1 LTKKEKMMEA
11 FSIEQSLL
19 EGEKQVKE
27 LFEYVRSEAE
37 NLEAYEMERAIFAKL
52 MRIGLSAMKGYLAEK
67 GTGDVGEE
75 LKVEGVVMK
84 KESLLRGRTYYSV
97 FGKLEVPCSCYRAEG
112 HEGVRPLDAQA
123 NLPERSYSYVLQ
135 EWMDLLCLRDS
146 FEEGEVSLDKLLG
159 LKVASSRFEVVSRE
173 SSRDYEGFYE
183 SREVPEPES
192 EGELQVL
199 SFDGKGVPVIKRE
212 AAKLQSR
219 LGKGEKRQK
228 KKEAMVGVSY
238 TVGPSVRTAEEV
250 AENLVYPER
259 GKELRKEADKAPVR
273 AQNIRRLASVERS
286 RQEVMEE
293 MIRDAQAR
301 DPEHQRP
308 WVVLMDGALN
318 LWSLLR
324 VLLAG
329 IKFVGVLDIIHVGE
343 YLWEVAKA
351 LYGEQSAQGKRWVY
365 EHLVLILKGRV
376 GWVIGGLKQTLS
388 KQQLKASQRQAVE
401 KAIGYFEHRREWM
414 RYDEYLKAGYPIGTG
429 VVESSCG
436 HVVKDRMEGTGRRWS
451 VPGAEALLLLRSI
464 YTSGD
469 WEAYW
474 QAHMGME
481 RRRLY
486 GKILDAMGYSNSE
499 GSQELS
505 QDGSSLHEQEI
516 GAMAA

>member
-1 LTKKEKMMEA
+1 MMEA

-19 EGEKQVKE
+19 EGEKEVKE
-27 LFEYVRSEAE
+27 LFDYVCSEAE
-37 NLEAYEMERAIFAKL
+37 NLEAYEMERAIFARV
-52 MRIGLSAMKGYLAEK
+52 MRIGLTAMKGYFAKK

-75 LKVEGVVMK
+75 LVMEEEGVLK
-84 KESLLRGRTYYSV
+84 KESRLRGRTYYSV
-97 FGKLEVPCSCYRAEG
+97 FGKLEVPRSCYRGEG
-112 HEGVRPLDAQA
+112 PQGMMPLDAQA
-123 NLPERSYSYVLQ
+123 NLAERSYSYVLQ

-146 FEEGEVSLDKLLG
+146 FKEGEVWLEKWLG
-159 LKVASSRFEVVSRE
+159 LKVKSSRLEVVSRE
-173 SSRDYEGFYE
+173 SSQDYEVFYE
-183 SREVPEPES
+183 GQEVPAQDS

-199 SFDGKGVPVIKRE
+199 GFDGKGVPVIKRE
-212 AAKLQSR
+212 GAKLQGR
-219 LGKGEKRQK
+219 LGKGENRSK

-238 TVGPSVRTAEEV
+238 TVDRKERTAEEV

-259 GKELRKEADKAPVR
+259 VKEVRKGGEGSGVR
-273 AQNIRRLASVERS
+273 AQNIRRLASLERS

-293 MIRDAQAR
+293 MIQDAKAR

-318 LWSLLR
+318 LWSRLQ
-324 VLLAG
+324 VLLQG
-329 IKFVGVLDIIHVGE
+329 IKFVGILDIIHVVE
-343 YLWEVAKA
+343 YLWEVAHA
-351 LYGEQSAQGKRWVY
+351 LYGEQSAAGKTWVY
-365 EHLVLILKGRV
+365 EHLLCILKGRV

-388 KQQLKASQRQAVE
+388 KQKLKASQRKVVQ
-401 KAIGYFEHRREWM
+401 KAIGYFENHREWM
-414 RYDEYLKAGYPIGTG
+414 RYDAYLKAGYPIGTG

-451 VPGAEALLLLRSI
+451 VPGAESILLLRSI

-474 QAHMGME
+474 QAHMRME

-486 GKILDAMGYSNSE
+486 GKVLDALGYSNQE
-499 GSQELS
+499 GSQGLY
-505 QDGSSLHEQEI
+505 QDGSSLHKQEM